1 MKVARRESAS
11 QARRGG
17 TLRTVRI
24 KKRDSTGWRSGA
36 EYVDIEIG
44 WFQLDAKPPEED
56 THGRDTHGFLGA
68 CQVTFLSYAILSNE
82 ITHVTLKFLS
92 LELLHVGQF
101 STLEGYA

>member
-1 MKVARRESAS
+1 MTMKVARRESAS

-44 WFQLDAKPPEED
+44 WFRLVAKLPEED
-56 THGRDTHGFLGA
+56 NPWQRYPMVSWGHARSH
-68 CQVTFLSYAILSNE
+68 
-82 ITHVTLKFLS
+82 
-92 LELLHVGQF
+92 F
-101 STLEGYA
+101 SAMRFYQMKLPMSP